1 MTNKMTKKFFSW
13 LSFDPVL
20 KRLFKYALPYK
31 GKMLLACLYMVG
43 AASMSSLTAT
53 LLGKLTDAG
62 FYEQEA
68 WVIVA
73 APAALIGVTLLY
85 AVSTVMS
92 TYMLTKIS
100 QEMLVTLRMEL
111 FANILRLPFPAYLAN
126 STGLVTSKFVNEANI
141 ALGGAVSA
149 AVVLVRDSLQVFALF
164 GILLWQNWK
173 LTLVACIVGPIA
185 GVILRTISKRVKRI
199 VRASQ
204 EAIAAVLS
212 RVSESYEA
220 ERLVKVSNTY
230 DFEMSRFSPIN
241 EKIRSLALK
250 KQVMQGLG
258 TPVTQI
264 ITMTGVAV
272 VVAFALFEAQRGALT
287 IGEFIT
293 FLSAML
299 LLMPPLQHLAGLNS
313 TFASIS
319 VAGKSIFELLDMEQ
333 EKDTGTHVLERAK
346 GDVAFENVRLRYPGQ
361 EIEALK
367 GISLQIKPG
376 EHVAFVGLSG
386 SGKTTLMNTV
396 PRFWEVTDGRV
407 LIDGHDVRDLT
418 LTSLRS
424 QIAIV
429 TQNVTLFD
437 ATIREN
443 IAYGKPDATD
453 EEIQKAVEA
462 AALTEFIASLPQG
475 LNTRVGEA
483 GGLLSG
489 GQKQRV
495 SIARAFLK
503 NAPILILDEATS
515 ALDSASEHQ
524 IKLAIDELMEGR
536 TCLIVAHRL
545 STIDNADRI
554 VVMSHGE
561 IVESGAPQALLEK
574 GGAYADLYN
583 LQMRSGTH
591 A

>member
-1 MTNKMTKKFFSW
+1 MSFNLSSW
-13 LSFDPVL
+13 LRFDPVL

-31 GKMLLACLYMVG
+31 GQMVLACIYMVG

-62 FYEQEA
+62 FYQQEA

-100 QEMLVTLRMEL
+100 QSMLVTLRMEL
-111 FANILRLPFPAYLAN
+111 FANVLRLPFPAYLAN
-126 STGLVTSKFVNEANI
+126 STGLVSSKFVNEANI

-149 AVVLVRDSLQVFALF
+149 AVVLIRDSLQVIALF
-164 GILLWQNWK
+164 GVLLWQNWK
-173 LTLVACIVGPIA
+173 LTLSACIVGPIA

-230 DFEMSRFSPIN
+230 DFEMARFSPIN
-241 EKIRSLALK
+241 EKIRHLALK

-264 ITMTGVAV
+264 VTMMGVAV

-319 VAGKSIFELLDMEQ
+319 VAGKSIFDLLDMEQ
-333 EKDTGTHVLERAK
+333 EKDTGTHVLENSK
-346 GDVAFENVRLRYPGQ
+346 GAVVFENVRLRYPGQ
-361 EIEALK
+361 EMEALK
-367 GISLQIKPG
+367 AISISIAPG

-396 PRFWEVTDGRV
+396 PRFWEVTDGAVR
-407 LIDGHDVRDLT
+407 IDGYDVRDCT
-418 LTSLRS
+418 LSSLRS

-429 TQNVTLFD
+429 SQNVTLFD

-443 IAYGKPDATD
+443 IAYGKPEASD
-453 EEIQKAVEA
+453 EEIAKAVRA
-462 AALTEFIASLPQG
+462 AALTDFIASLPEG

-483 GGLLSG
+483 GNLLSG

-515 ALDSASEHQ
+515 ALDSESEHQ
-524 IKLAIDELMEGR
+524 IKLAIDELMQGR

-554 VVMSHGE
+554 VVMSKGE
-561 IVESGAPQALLEK
+561 VVESGTPKELLDK

-583 LQMRSGTH
+583 LQMRSGQN

>member
-1 MTNKMTKKFFSW
+1 MTKKFFSW